1 MNRPSLGAAFGDKHA
16 MYLKALNDYWELKVA
31 MMREALGGAR
41 ALDEALM
48 SVYDAALSLYFSGN
62 EHARGCFVV
71 GTAVT
76 EAVKDA
82 EVRGIV
88 AAGFRKFDADF
99 EARLQLAADA
109 GELREGADP
118 EAFAMLATAT
128 MHTMAVR
135 ARAGASRPDLR
146 KIALNAVGVICG

>member
-1 MNRPSLGAAFGDKHA
+1 MA
-16 MYLKALNDYWELKVA
+16 
-31 MMREALGGAR
+31 
-41 ALDEALM
+41 
-48 SVYDAALSLYFSGN
+48 
-62 EHARGCFVV
+62 
-71 GTAVT
+71 